1 MIRRSAILAVALASG
16 IGALLVRRQSF
27 FARPPATIEQVQTSK
42 GAVDLPIRY
51 HNGSLIGAFWL
62 VEPSKAAALL
72 PASLEPLVVPG
83 LGTPAGLFLFEY
95 RNTTIGSYG
104 ELGLTVQAVRAG
116 VGAGTSLSS
125 LFCYLL
131 DMVANVL
138 HFNEAL
144 SLFGEHETSGLYV
157 VTLPV
162 TTEGAMAAGREIWG
176 YNKYL
181 AKTTSDFTD
190 PSAASFALAGEL
202 ELKLTQGLTLPAPG
216 LPFLTFTERGGS
228 LVRTRVLVGH
238 SARWGG
244 TVELSLAKGPTAD
257 KLKALGIASGSSP
270 HAVFRTDTLQAD
282 LPRGKELP

>member
-51 HNGSLIGAFWL
+51 YNGSLIGAFWL

-202 ELKLTQGLTLPAPG
+202 ELKLTQVARSDRATGARRPANLHQRDVLCNIGCTRAALLALRWHRASRSRRPDCPSSPSRSAAAASCAPG
-216 LPFLTFTERGGS
+216 CSWAT
-228 LVRTRVLVGH
+228 
-238 SARWGG
+238 ARDG
-244 TVELSLAKGPTAD
+244 EAP
-257 KLKALGIASGSSP
+257 SS
-270 HAVFRTDTLQAD
+270 
-282 LPRGKELP
+282 